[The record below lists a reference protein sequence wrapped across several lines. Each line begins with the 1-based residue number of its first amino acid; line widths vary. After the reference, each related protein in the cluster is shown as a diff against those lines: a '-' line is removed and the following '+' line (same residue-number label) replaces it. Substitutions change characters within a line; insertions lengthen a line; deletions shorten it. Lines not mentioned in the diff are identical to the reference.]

1 MFSES
6 RTIGVDVGIKDFAFI
21 STGEKVENPK
31 YLKNSLKR
39 LKVLQKRVSRKQNG
53 SKNREKAKQKYA
65 VLHEKITN
73 REMIFNPKL
82 SFKLVIENKQ

>member
-1 MFSES
+1 MVLK
-6 RTIGVDVGIKDFAFI
+6 T
-21 STGEKVENPK
+21 EKKPN
-31 YLKNSLKR
+31 KN
-39 LKVLQKRVSRKQNG
+39 
-53 SKNREKAKQKYA
+53 YA

>member
-1 MFSES
+1 
-6 RTIGVDVGIKDFAFI
+6 
-21 STGEKVENPK
+21 
-31 YLKNSLKR
+31 LKR
-39 LKVLQKRVSRKQNG
+39 LKVLQRRVSRKQNG

-82 SFKLVIENKQ
+82 SFKLVIENQAIAVETIC